1 MASSSLLQNKQFN
14 KLKVNRLDAQQ
25 IKSDNILPDTPSYLF
40 SAIFNNATFVRTNT
54 GGTLTVTANDTESII
69 QFSDRPFRQTSNISF
84 DAFVSLFKV
93 STGDNTFN
101 EDPPNG
107 VLTHSE
113 EQRTYKI
120 TLLNSDL
127 GSATFNLD
135 LLPDETHNLNTVTGR
150 MNLFVDPG
158 TLGGFQTA
166 TQRLYGTDMI
176 NFTKKFFAE
185 YLPNDLNPDTIKLN
199 TIKLND
205 ILTKYINRSTL
216 KTLNEISNTQ
226 ITGLHKLINEYFNR
240 AIEAQ
245 SIPQSNTDLLIEHL
259 KSFIFTNS
267 NNNYVPLN
275 TNNIRNQPINY

>member
-1 MASSSLLQNKQFN
+1 MASSSLLPNKQFN

-40 SAIFNNATFVRTNT
+40 SAIFNNSTFERTNT
-54 GGTLTVTANDTESII
+54 GGKLTVTDTDTESII

-84 DAFVSLFKV
+84 GAFVSLFKV

-120 TLLNSDL
+120 TLLDYDLGRDL

-150 MNLFVDPG
+150 MNLFVDP
-158 TLGGFQTA
+158 A
-166 TQRLYGTDMI
+166 
-176 NFTKKFFAE
+176 
-185 YLPNDLNPDTIKLN
+185 
-199 TIKLND
+199 
-205 ILTKYINRSTL
+205 
-216 KTLNEISNTQ
+216 
-226 ITGLHKLINEYFNR
+226 
-240 AIEAQ
+240 
-245 SIPQSNTDLLIEHL
+245 
-259 KSFIFTNS
+259 
-267 NNNYVPLN
+267 
-275 TNNIRNQPINY
+275 

>member
-1 MASSSLLQNKQFN
+1 MASSSLLPNKQFN

-25 IKSDNILPDTPSYLF
+25 IKSDSILPNTPSYLF
-40 SAIFNNATFVRTNT
+40 SAIFNNSTFERTNT
-54 GGTLTVTANDTESII
+54 GGTLTVTDTDTESII

-127 GSATFNLD
+127 GSAKFNLD

-150 MNLFVDPG
+150 MNLFVDSANIKFITGFIQYEKNILNKLTQG
-158 TLGGFQTA
+158 TPQYKLELI
-166 TQRLYGTDMI
+166 RI
-176 NFTKKFFAE
+176 NELKNIF
-185 YLPNDLNPDTIKLN
+185 
-199 TIKLND
+199 
-205 ILTKYINRSTL
+205 STL
-216 KTLNEISNTQ
+216 QK
-226 ITGLHKLINEYFNR
+226 
-240 AIEAQ
+240 
-245 SIPQSNTDLLIEHL
+245 
-259 KSFIFTNS
+259 
-267 NNNYVPLN
+267 
-275 TNNIRNQPINY
+275 

>member
-1 MASSSLLQNKQFN
+1 MASSSLLPNKQFN

-25 IKSDNILPDTPSYLF
+25 IKSDSILPNTPSYLF
-40 SAIFNNATFVRTNT
+40 SAIFNNSTFERTNT

-120 TLLNSDL
+120 TLLDYDL

-135 LLPDETHNLNTVTGR
+135 LLPDETHNLNTITGR
-150 MNLFVDPG
+150 MNLFVDSANIKFITGFIQYEKNILNKLTQG
-158 TLGGFQTA
+158 TPQYKLELI
-166 TQRLYGTDMI
+166 RI
-176 NFTKKFFAE
+176 NELK
-185 YLPNDLNPDTIKLN
+185 N
-199 TIKLND
+199 
-205 ILTKYINRSTL
+205 ILSTL
-216 KTLNEISNTQ
+216 QK
-226 ITGLHKLINEYFNR
+226 
-240 AIEAQ
+240 
-245 SIPQSNTDLLIEHL
+245 
-259 KSFIFTNS
+259 
-267 NNNYVPLN
+267 
-275 TNNIRNQPINY
+275 

>member
-1 MASSSLLQNKQFN
+1 MASSSLLPNKQFN

-25 IKSDNILPDTPSYLF
+25 IKSDSILPTTPSYLF
-40 SAIFNNATFVRTNT
+40 SAIFNNATFERTNT
-54 GGTLTVTANDTESII
+54 GGTLTVTDTDTESII

-120 TLLNSDL
+120 TLLNYDL

-150 MNLFVDPG
+150 MNLFVDSANIKFITGFIQYEKNILNKLTQG
-158 TLGGFQTA
+158 TPQYKLELI
-166 TQRLYGTDMI
+166 RI
-176 NFTKKFFAE
+176 NELK
-185 YLPNDLNPDTIKLN
+185 N
-199 TIKLND
+199 
-205 ILTKYINRSTL
+205 ILSTL
-216 KTLNEISNTQ
+216 QK
-226 ITGLHKLINEYFNR
+226 
-240 AIEAQ
+240 
-245 SIPQSNTDLLIEHL
+245 
-259 KSFIFTNS
+259 
-267 NNNYVPLN
+267 
-275 TNNIRNQPINY
+275 